1 MSTPREPLSA
11 QERALAQRLARAAG
25 AHEPGPA
32 LDARIL
38 AAARAAVDEA
48 AQAAAPASEVT
59 APRATPSPR
68 LPPSQARRRD
78 RRRWTLG
85 FGVAASL
92 LLAVTVAWQLR
103 PQHTRR
109 LVHESAQAPAAPQ
122 AVTEVPVPAA
132 ADRAEPV
139 GTASAPAPGPV
150 REDPAAS
157 APRAA
162 PAPSAKPEQIGLPPP
177 STPKALSPEPAQRRE
192 RYPAGPQAVA
202 PAVPAAQQDA
212 VAPAAQA
219 EPPRAASLAPPPAA
233 PPAPVVEAGAA
244 PPPPAPSD
252 PMPALEGPVDRPDA
266 QRVMAETPETARA
279 DHLQDD
285 PGAGNRESA
294 PALATGGDNPAALQ
308 SAIAQD
314 QGLPAQAWLQRI
326 RTHRLEGNG
335 ALARASLQ
343 AFRQAHP
350 DAPIPEDLRAL
361 LP

>member
-11 QERALAQRLARAAG
+11 QERALAQRLAGAADV
-25 AHEPGPA
+25 HEPVPA

-78 RRRWTLG
+78 RRRWTVGL
-85 FGVAASL
+85 GVAASL

-157 APRAA
+157 ARRAA
-162 PAPSAKPEQIGLPPP
+162 PAPSAKPEPIGRPP
-177 STPKALSPEPAQRRE
+177 STPKALSPEPAQRR
-192 RYPAGPQAVA
+192 GQDHTQPQAFAA
-202 PAVPAAQQDA
+202 PAQDA

-219 EPPRAASLAPPPAA
+219 EPPRATSLDPPPAA

-244 PPPPAPSD
+244 PPPPALPD

-266 QRVMAETPETARA
+266 QRVMAETRETARA
-279 DHLQDD
+279 DHLQGD

-314 QGLPAQAWLQRI
+314 QRLPADAWLQRI

>member
-11 QERALAQRLARAAG
+11 QERALAQRLAGAADV
-25 AHEPGPA
+25 HEPGPA

-78 RRRWTLG
+78 RRRWTVGL
-85 FGVAASL
+85 GVAASL

-157 APRAA
+157 ARRAA
-162 PAPSAKPEQIGLPPP
+162 PAPSAKPEPIGRPP

-192 RYPAGPQAVA
+192 RYPAGSQAVA

-212 VAPAAQA
+212 IAPAAQA
-219 EPPRAASLAPPPAA
+219 EPPRATSLD
-233 PPAPVVEAGAA
+233 
-244 PPPPAPSD
+244 PPPAPSD

-279 DHLQDD
+279 DHLQDV

-314 QGLPAQAWLQRI
+314 QRLPADAWLQRI